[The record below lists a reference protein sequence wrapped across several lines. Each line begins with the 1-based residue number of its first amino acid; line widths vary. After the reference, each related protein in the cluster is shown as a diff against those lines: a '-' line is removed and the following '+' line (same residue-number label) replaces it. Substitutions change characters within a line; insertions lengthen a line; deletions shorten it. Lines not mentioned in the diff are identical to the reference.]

1 MSLYTRFLA
10 ITILLISGCT
20 SPESEVVEIP
30 ETDLQVLEIISA
42 DDLLNMAL
50 SRLIAYADSIE
61 EVLRP
66 VPLLTPSQ
74 AAAFNRYQNPQH
86 LTAARRLGVAQPVTP
101 EDIHSYLTSGRLVE
115 LTDSEYWS
123 IRRLDYS
130 SPFVIP
136 DVVALLE
143 EIGQRFQSRIGEMGL
158 PPLRLEI
165 TSVLRSQDD
174 QARLR
179 RVNPNAARGEST
191 HQYGTTV
198 DIAYSS
204 FRAPLESQIS
214 HDISE
219 HPWLEDPLDRIER
232 LAAEVGAAR
241 MSRELQAILGH
252 VLREMQNEGL
262 VMVTMEIGQPVYHI
276 TVARNISS

>member
-1 MSLYTRFLA
+1 MPRLIQSSVLFFIILA
-10 ITILLISGCT
+10 GCA
-20 SPESEVVEIP
+20 SPERDAVDLPP
-30 ETDLQVLEIISA
+30 ETPEAISA
-42 DDLLNMAL
+42 DVLLDQEL
-50 SRLIAYADSIE
+50 SQILAYADSIE
-61 EVLRP
+61 ARLRP

-74 AAAFNRYQNPQH
+74 AAAFNRFRNPQH
-86 LTAARRLGVAQPVTP
+86 LEAARRLGVSQPVTP
-101 EDIHSYLTSGRLVE
+101 EDIQAHLESGRLVH

-123 IRRLDYS
+123 LRRLDYS
-130 SPFVIP
+130 SPYVIP
-136 DVVALLE
+136 DVVNLLE
-143 EIGQRFQSRIGEMGL
+143 DIGRRFQTRLGEMGL

-165 TSVLRSQDD
+165 TSVLRSRDD

-179 RVNPNAARGEST
+179 QVNPNAARGEST
-191 HQYGTTV
+191 HQFGTTV

-204 FRAPLESQIS
+204 FRAPKESQLTYNVS
-214 HDISE
+214 DQ
-219 HPWLEDPLDRIER
+219 PWLEEPLDRIER

-276 TVARNISS
+276 TVARNITS